1 MPSSACR
8 CPATGCS
15 RTSTGIEGRW
25 RAWMRGARSPAR
37 RCRGSTRSRCA
48 VGASWTSPCARRT
61 SASAS
66 ASRSSRSRAPTA
78 RRCFIR
84 PRTRSYAPAT
94 GCASSACS
102 SRSTRSWPGPRC
114 SSAEQGALT
123 RRKTVRDV
131 RLRTRLSTGRSQHVW
146 KNRRAIA
153 RGILPRM
160 SHMNV
165 VGLLPSEL
173 EDLAVELGASRY
185 RGRQLATWIYRKG
198 EVDLAAMSDLPKD
211 FRARL
216 AERAAVEV
224 PEPERVTASQDGSRK
239 LVFRL
244 GDASR
249 ISSVLMP
256 DDDRLTLCVSTQVG
270 CGFEGRFCLTGV
282 MGFARNLSASEIVG
296 QVLAANRLLEGGQR
310 VTHIVFMGMG
320 EPLANYAA
328 LVQALRILTD
338 AKLGLGYS
346 PRRITVSTVGLVP
359 GIEKLGREDLKVN
372 LAISLHA
379 ATDEVR
385 ERLMPVNRS
394 FDLAALMG
402 AVKRYPLASRQRV
415 FFEYVMLE
423 DVNDT
428 MDDAHRL
435 E

>member
-1 MPSSACR
+1 M
-8 CPATGCS
+8 S
-15 RTSTGIEGRW
+15 R
-25 RAWMRGARSPAR
+25 
-37 RCRGSTRSRCA
+37 
-48 VGASWTSPCARRT
+48 V
-61 SASAS
+61 
-66 ASRSSRSRAPTA
+66 
-78 RRCFIR
+78 
-84 PRTRSYAPAT
+84 
-94 GCASSACS
+94 
-102 SRSTRSWPGPRC
+102 
-114 SSAEQGALT
+114 
-123 RRKTVRDV
+123 
-131 RLRTRLSTGRSQHVW
+131 
-146 KNRRAIA
+146 
-153 RGILPRM
+153 
-160 SHMNV
+160 NV

-198 EVDLAAMSDLPKD
+198 AFDLAAMSDLPKD

-270 CGFEGRFCLTGV
+270 CGFECRFCLTGV
-282 MGFARNLSASEIVG
+282 MGFARNLTASEIVG

-328 LVQALRILTD
+328 LVKALRILTD

-359 GIEKLGREDLKVN
+359 GIEKLGRENLKVN
-372 LAISLHA
+372 LAVSLHA
-379 ATDEVR
+379 ASDEVR
-385 ERLMPVNRS
+385 SQLMPVNRS
-394 FDLAALMG
+394 WNVETLIA
-402 AVKRYPLASRQRV
+402 AVKKYPLAPRQRV
-415 FFEYVMLE
+415 FFEYVLL
-423 DVNDT
+423 DAVNDSAEAARRLVRLLRGVRAKVNLIPFN
-428 MDDAHRL
+428 DWEGAPFRRPALPRILAFQSILLDAGLTTTVRWSKGEDIGAACGQL
-435 E
+435 REPVSA